1 LSWKLWLGVCGIG
14 TLLGICL
21 VGVAYAMVK
30 VPKINSDVQAQGTT
44 IYWGGSTKNP
54 QVLGRIG
61 ASRQILP
68 NLSAVSQP
76 MQAAA
81 LAAEDR
87 NFYHEAAISPTGI
100 ARAVYNNLSGG
111 DTQGGSTITQ
121 QYVKN
126 AYLSQQR
133 TFSRKFQEIFIAVKV
148 NKQISKDQILLNYLN
163 TIYFGAPT
171 KGATG
176 AYSVE
181 TAARIWFG
189 HSAAQLTVP
198 EAAILASN
206 IKQPGYYTPASKGQQ
221 LQDTMA
227 RYNWVLQGMQTMG
240 KLSDADL
247 AKFQN
252 HLPKVRKAANSN
264 LRGQNG
270 YLLQRITNVL
280 QNSMGFTDQ
289 ELNTKGLKIY
299 TTWRKDLQDKA
310 VAAIEPKLK
319 LFPNDTRIGLV
330 TVDPNTGEV
339 LAAYGGKDYLKRQQ
353 DDAFYSTVQVGSS
366 FKPYVLATALE
377 NGISLKSTF
386 DARAPQYFNTSGDSV
401 AKGTPSAMKVVND
414 EGNTNEIVNLIRAT
428 QMSYNTVYVPL
439 GFKAGSQKVFDL
451 AEKAGLPGDSM
462 KKQVNY
468 GGFFLGQADMS
479 PLAQA
484 GGYATIAND
493 GQYIRPHIIKR
504 VLDSTNAP
512 YKPEKWQ
519 NYVTKHQAFSKDV
532 ARDTQYAMQSVVQ
545 SPGTGF
551 RAALPGREVAGKTGT
566 TSKNM
571 AAWFVG
577 FTPKQY
583 VTSVAMWRYRDK
595 QKQFLPLTNID
606 GRARV
611 NGGDFPAEIWHD
623 YMSTALENK
632 PVTHFE
638 GPANVGDMQRFAT
651 PSPTITP
658 PSPTMTPTCL
668 PNQIPQI
675 DNCKPDKNQNQGG
688 SKKCDRNPGRPGC
701 QSPPTSPNPGNSCQP
716 PITFNCQSN
725 SPSPGP
731 GPGKGGGGGGG
742 GTVPQ
747 AQSARPFKD

>member
-1 LSWKLWLGVCGIG
+1 MS
-14 TLLGICL
+14 ICMI
-21 VGVAYAMVK
+21 GVAYAMVK
-30 VPKINSDVQAQGTT
+30 VPKINADVQEQGTT
-44 IYWGGSTKNP
+44 IYWGGSAKNP

-68 NLSAVSQP
+68 DLSKVSKP

-87 NFYHEAAISPTGI
+87 KFYHEAAISPTGI
-100 ARAVYNNLSGG
+100 ARAVYNNVSGG

-126 AYLSQQR
+126 AYLSPNR
-133 TFSRKFQEIFIAVKV
+133 TFTRKFKEIFIAVKV
-148 NKQISKDQILLNYLN
+148 NKQVSKDQILLNYLN

-171 KGATG
+171 KDMTG

-181 TAARIWFG
+181 TAAQIWFG
-189 HSAAQLTVP
+189 HSASQLTVP

-221 LQDTMA
+221 RTDTME
-227 RYNWVLQGMQTMG
+227 RYNWVLQGMRTMG
-240 KLSDADL
+240 NISDADL
-247 AKFQN
+247 AKYQN
-252 HLPKVRKAANSN
+252 HLPKVKKTASSAY
-264 LRGQNG
+264 RGQNG

-280 QNSMGFTDQ
+280 RNSMGFTDTD
-289 ELNTKGLKIY
+289 LNTKGLKIY

-310 VAAIEPKLK
+310 VAAVEPKLK
-319 LFPNDTRIGLV
+319 GLPSDTRAGLV
-330 TVDPNTGEV
+330 TIDPNTGEV
-339 LAAYGGKDYLKRQQ
+339 LAAYGGHDYSKRQQ

-366 FKPYVLATALE
+366 FKPYVLATAIK
-377 NGISLKSTF
+377 NGIGLKSMF
-386 DARAPQYFNTSGDSV
+386 DARAPQYFTTDGESVPKGTSG
-401 AKGTPSAMKVVND
+401 AMTVVND
-414 EGNTNEIVNLIRAT
+414 EGNTNEVVDLIKAT

-439 GFKAGSQKVFDL
+439 GFKAGSQDVFDL
-451 AEKAGLPGDSM
+451 AEKAGLPADSM
-462 KKQVNY
+462 KHQLNQ

-493 GQYIRPHIIKR
+493 GEYIRPHIIRK
-504 VLDSTNAP
+504 VLDSKGAP

-519 NYVTKHQAFSKDV
+519 HYVTKHEAFSKDV
-532 ARDTQYAMQSVVQ
+532 ARDTQYAMQSVVKY
-545 SPGTGF
+545 PGTGY

-595 QKQFLPLTNID
+595 QHKFLPLQNI
-606 GRARV
+606 GGLSHV
-611 NGGDFPAEIWHD
+611 NGGDFPARIWHD
-623 YMSTALENK
+623 FMSSALENK

-638 GPANVGDMQRFAT
+638 GPVYKGDTQRFAT
-651 PSPTITP
+651 PSPTATTP
-658 PSPTMTPTCL
+658 TPTMTPTCR
-668 PNQIPQI
+668 PDQDPAV
-675 DNCKPDKNQNQGG
+675 DDCKPRKTPNPNDTKH
-688 SKKCDRNPGRPGC
+688 CDRF
-701 QSPPTSPNPGNSCQP
+701 PTPDCPNHSQ
-716 PITFNCQSN
+716 
-725 SPSPGP
+725 SPGP
-731 GPGKGGGGGGG
+731 GTTCKPWDVNCTSPSTDPGGPPGKHGNTAQDVQG
-742 GTVPQ
+742 Q
-747 AQSARPFKD
+747 AARPLKD